1 MFPLDRF
8 VADSVE
14 ATGLKW
20 VAPAGGGKVL
30 QVVSA
35 TTTTALTISTSTLTD
50 TGITATITPT
60 LASSKILML
69 ITYCIDFN
77 VANVRDMEVKARVF
91 RGATQIMDYNNNFF
105 AMQITNASTA
115 TGSFIQEG
123 QNSISILDTP
133 ATTSSTTYKL
143 QAAPENS
150 VSGRSVRFQTDS
162 GPSTITLFEIGA

>member
-1 MFPLDRF
+1 M
-8 VADSVE
+8 
-14 ATGLKW
+14 KW
-20 VAPAGGGKVL
+20 AAPAAGGKVL

-60 LASSKILML
+60 LNTSKILVL
-69 ITYCIDFN
+69 VTFCIDFN
-77 VANVRDMEVKARVF
+77 VANVRDMETKAKLL
-91 RGATQIMDYNNNFF
+91 RGATTIMDYNNNFF

-123 QNSISILDTP
+123 QNAISILDNP
-133 ATTSSTTYKL
+133 ATTSATTYKL

-150 VSGRSVRFQTDS
+150 TGGRSVRFQTDS
-162 GPSTITLFEIGA
+162 GPSTITLLEIGA